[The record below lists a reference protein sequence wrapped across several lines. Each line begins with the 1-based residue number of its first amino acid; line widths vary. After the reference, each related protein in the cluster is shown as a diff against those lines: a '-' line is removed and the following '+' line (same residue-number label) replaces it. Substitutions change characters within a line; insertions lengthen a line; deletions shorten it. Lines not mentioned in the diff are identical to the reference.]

1 MNAYKILITMQQQL
15 IVADSTKNI
24 FTRPE
29 WLRHS
34 VGWTLACVA
43 GWFMLIATLGKLFG
57 TYGDWFS
64 KTLLGA
70 TAAAHLLIW
79 CKAVWSAR
87 LTVAASTEPLWL
99 SIASACWLL
108 GLILFQL
115 VCLFLL
121 FLFLVIGA
129 NGGIMG

>member
-1 MNAYKILITMQQQL
+1 MQQQTL
-15 IVADSTKNI
+15 PAPTRKL

-29 WLRHS
+29 WLQHS
-34 VGWTLACVA
+34 IGWTLACVA
-43 GWFMLIATLGKLFG
+43 GWFILIATLGKLFD

-64 KTLLGA
+64 KILLGI

-87 LTVAASTEPLWL
+87 LPVAQSTEPLWL

-108 GLILFQL
+108 ALVLFQL
-115 VCLFLL
+115 ACLALL
-121 FLFLVIGA
+121 FLVLIIGA